1 MEELEKVI
9 QNEAPNV
16 PEKNREEWVKSSLRY
31 AKLCLERG
39 DSIETISDIIKS

>member
-1 MEELEKVI
+1 MEELEIVI

-16 PEKNREEWVKSSLRY
+16 PKKNREEWIKASLRY

-39 DSIETISDIIKS
+39 DSIEKITDFIKT